1 MENQLQKNNHF
12 LEKSSSLNRWNH
24 AEITLIWKRPLKWS
38 KLNFYTKFAIQQDFK
53 GKRRTNTRLLLR
65 PFLSWWI
72 GKDQSLGNRF
82 LRESEVNLIFHRQK
96 NSWFIF
102 QIIQPRQLIS
112 GFYGPFRTRSNPR
125 SEVTL
130 RFNPELEWW
139 PLYSF
144 SRIKI
149 VLKSFELETRSFL
162 ESTVKL

>member
-1 MENQLQKNNHF
+1 MENQLQKNIHF

-24 AEITLIWKRPLKWS
+24 VEITLIWKRPLKWS

-53 GKRRTNTRLLLR
+53 GQRRTNTHSLLR
-65 PFLSWWI
+65 PFLSLWI
-72 GKDQSLGNRF
+72 GEDQSLWNRF
-82 LRESEVNLIFHRQK
+82 LRKSEMNLIFHRQK

-112 GFYGPFRTRSNPR
+112 GFYEPFRTRSNPCL
-125 SEVTL
+125 EVTL

-139 PLYSF
+139 PLYFF

-149 VLKSFELETRSFL
+149 VFKSFELETRSFS
-162 ESTVKL
+162 ESTVIL